1 LNFDAKNETIFLIRI
16 PFKGKKEIPEW
27 QAFKTSDFLLN
38 LETSQKMH
46 L

>member
-1 LNFDAKNETIFLIRI
+1 MNFDAKDETIFLIRI
-16 PFKGKKEIPEW
+16 SFKGKKEIPER

-38 LETSQKMH
+38 LETSQKKH